1 MAARFVIKNS
11 SDGRFMLVLKAGN
24 NEVILTGE
32 LDAQKQGAENGIASV
47 RANAPDDARFERRT
61 PKAGQPYFLLKAA
74 NGEIIGTSEMYS
86 STSSMKKGIAS
97 VKRNSQFTPIDDQT
111 ARQFAAQA

>member
-11 SDGRFMLVLKAGN
+11 SDGQFMFVPKAGN
-24 NEVILTGE
+24 NEVILTSE
-32 LDAQKQGAENGIASV
+32 LYAQKQGAENGIASV
-47 RANAPDDARFERRT
+47 RANAPDDARFDRRT
-61 PKAGQPYFLLKAA
+61 SKAGQPYFVLKAA

-97 VKRNSQFTPIDDQT
+97 VKRNSQFTPVDDQT
-111 ARQFAAQA
+111 ARKVAAQA